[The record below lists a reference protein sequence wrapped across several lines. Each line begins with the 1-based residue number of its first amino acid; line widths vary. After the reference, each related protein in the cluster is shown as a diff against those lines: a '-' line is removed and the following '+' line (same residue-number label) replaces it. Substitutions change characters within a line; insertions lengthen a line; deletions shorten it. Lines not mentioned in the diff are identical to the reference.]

1 MKETLSTQVLFGVL
15 YVSNYYNL
23 QSVHFEYVL
32 VDVTRLYRGPFKEGY
47 RQFINLKKEK
57 KGLEL
62 KGNHVVN

>member
-1 MKETLSTQVLFGVL
+1 MKETLSTQVLFGV
-15 YVSNYYNL
+15 
-23 QSVHFEYVL
+23 QYVL
-32 VDVTRLYRGPFKEGY
+32 VDVTRLYGGPFKEGY

>member
-1 MKETLSTQVLFGVL
+1 MKETLSTQVLVGV
-15 YVSNYYNL
+15 
-23 QSVHFEYVL
+23 QYVL